1 MSETFPGM
9 PPPPPV
15 ARVRLAS
22 VVVPYRR
29 TAGGVEVFWVKR
41 EKALAFAGGFYAF
54 PGGKVD
60 AADAAVP
67 VEGASG
73 QEAALRVA
81 AARELL
87 EEAGVLVAEGA
98 ERLEPERVTE
108 ARRALLEGRST
119 FAEVLARHGLV
130 LRAEALPEAGRW
142 VTPEFAPVRFDTFFY
157 LVEVGAHAR
166 AEWWSGEL
174 AEAAWVT
181 PADALA
187 RWEAGT
193 ALLHPPAL
201 HVLRVM
207 ARFDTPEGAVAALRA
222 PPDCPDFI
230 AQRIEF
236 HQGVRVFPLR
246 TETLPP
252 ATHTNAY
259 VLGHGELLVVDP
271 GTDDAAE
278 LARLVALVEGL
289 VAEGARVKA
298 VVLTHHHADHVGG
311 VGALKERLKVPLWCH
326 ARTADRLAVPAERLL
341 EDGEVLE
348 LAGSPPQRWRVL
360 HTPGHTWGH
369 VCLVDE
375 RTRAAVVGDMVAG
388 VGTIVIDPPEGNMG
402 EYLRQLARLR
412 DWPVTT
418 LHPAHGQ
425 AIPDGP
431 GKLQEYLD
439 HRAAREARIV
449 EALHGD
455 GVTLAQVVERA
466 YAETPPFLYPVAER
480 SALAV
485 LLKLQE
491 EGRVRESA
499 GRYFASGTGQ
509 ASHPV
514 GHATRA

>member
-1 MSETFPGM
+1 MSEAFPGM

-15 ARVRLAS
+15 AATRLAS

-29 TAGGVEVFWVKR
+29 TPEGVEVFWVKR

-60 AADAAVP
+60 KTDALVP
-67 VEGASG
+67 VRGASG

-81 AARELL
+81 AARELF
-87 EEAGVLVAEGA
+87 EEAGVLVAERAG
-98 ERLEPERVTE
+98 RLSADTVREL
-108 ARRALLEGRST
+108 RRELLEKRASWT
-119 FAEVLARHGLV
+119 ELLQRHGLS
-130 LRAEALPEAGRW
+130 LRAEDFPDAGRW

-157 LVEVGAHAR
+157 LVEAPAHAQ
-166 AEWWSGEL
+166 AECWPGEL
-174 AEAAWVT
+174 SEAAWVK
-181 PADALA
+181 PSEALA
-187 RWEAGT
+187 RWEQGT

-207 ARFDTPEGAVAALRA
+207 ARFDTPERALAALRA
-222 PPDCPDFI
+222 QPHCPDFI

-236 HQGVRVFPLR
+236 QQGVRVFPLR
-246 TETLPP
+246 TATLPP

-259 VLGHGELLVVDP
+259 VLGNGELLIVDP
-271 GTDDAAE
+271 GADDEAE
-278 LARLVALVEGL
+278 VSRLLTMVAGL
-289 VAEGARVKA
+289 VADGCRVKA
-298 VVLTHHHADHVGG
+298 VLLTHHHGDHVGG
-311 VGALKERLKVPLWCH
+311 ARAVKERLKVPLWCH
-326 ARTADRLAVPAERLL
+326 ARTADRLEVPADRLL
-341 EDGEVLE
+341 QDGEVLE
-348 LAGSPPQRWRVL
+348 LAGTPPQRWRVL
-360 HTPGHTWGH
+360 YTPGHARGH

-388 VGTIVIDPPEGNMG
+388 VGTIVIDPPEGDMG

-412 DWPVTT
+412 DRPVTT
-418 LHPAHGQ
+418 LHPAHGS

-449 EALHGD
+449 EAVSAD
-455 GVTLAQVVERA
+455 GATLAQVVERA

-485 LLKLQE
+485 LLKLVE
-491 EGRVRESA
+491 EGRMREVS
-499 GRYFASGTGQ
+499 GRYF
-509 ASHPV
+509 PV
-514 GHATRA
+514 

>member
-1 MSETFPGM
+1 MSETIAGA

-15 ARVRLAS
+15 AVPRLAS

-29 TAGGVEVFWVKR
+29 TPTGVELFWVKR

-60 AADAAVP
+60 KADAAVP
-67 VEGASG
+67 VRGASG
-73 QEAALRVA
+73 QEAALRAA

-87 EEAGVLVAEGA
+87 EETGVLVAEGS
-98 ERLEPERVTE
+98 ERLSPEEVT
-108 ARRALLEGRST
+108 ALRRALLAGESWG
-119 FAEVLARHGLV
+119 ALLERHGLV
-130 LRAEALPEAGRW
+130 LRAEDFPAAGRW

-157 LVEVGAHAR
+157 LVEVGEGMR
-166 AEWWSGEL
+166 AEWWAGEL
-174 AEAAWVT
+174 SEAAWVT
-181 PADALA
+181 PAEALS
-187 RWEAGT
+187 RWEVGT
-193 ALLHPPAL
+193 ALLHPPAV

-207 ARFDTPEGAVAALRA
+207 ARFGSREAALA
-222 PPDCPDFI
+222 ELASPPLGPDFI
-230 AQRIEF
+230 ARRIEY
-236 HQGVRVFPLR
+236 HQGVRVFPVR
-246 TETLPP
+246 TATLPP
-252 ATHTNAY
+252 ATHTNVY
-259 VLGHGELLVVDP
+259 VLGNGELLLVDP
-271 GTDDAAE
+271 GAGDEEE
-278 LARLVALVEGL
+278 LEGLLEMVEGL

-298 VVLTHHHADHVGG
+298 VVLTHHHGDHIGG
-311 VGALKERLKVPLWCH
+311 VGAVKARLNAPLWCH
-326 ARTADRLAVPAERLL
+326 ARTADRVPVPTERLL

-360 HTPGHTWGH
+360 HTPGHARGH
-369 VCLVDE
+369 LCLVDE

-388 VGTIVIDPPEGNMG
+388 VGSIVIDPPEGDMG

-418 LHPAHGQ
+418 LHPAHGM

-449 EALHGD
+449 AAVPAE

-466 YAETPPFLYPVAER
+466 YTETPAFLLPIAER

-485 LLKLQE
+485 LLKLRE
-491 EGRVRESA
+491 EGRVREDS
-499 GRYFASGTGQ
+499 GRYFPA
-509 ASHPV
+509 
-514 GHATRA
+514 